1 MWMTVI
7 HEEWK
12 NQPASKR
19 LPLPGT
25 RMALLLLL
33 LLVAAPLPPQRW
45 HAQAR
50 PYSEQHVSP
59 FHRQRNV
66 HFWSSLLEPGSPKS
80 VFSIVRLPG
89 QLLLL
94 LLPFVLSPS
103 LSLNLNP

>member
-33 LLVAAPLPPQRW
+33 LLLVAAPLPPQRW
-45 HAQAR
+45 HAQAP
-50 PYSEQHVSP
+50 PYSEHVSP

-66 HFWSSLLEPGSPKS
+66 HFLSSLLKPGSPKS
-80 VFSIVRLPG
+80 VFSIVRLPT
-89 QLLLL
+89 
-94 LLPFVLSPS
+94 S
-103 LSLNLNP
+103 